1 MIRTL
6 ATVSL
11 LTIII
16 SASSALA
23 EEAQISLTLK
33 DAVKMA
39 LEKNLD
45 LKAELYN
52 PAQAEADIRKNRA
65 IYETHL
71 TLNTSY
77 QDSTTLPTS
86 TVASGSVSTYEQKLY
101 KLNPGV
107 NRLIPTGGTVGLT
120 FNNSYTDTNSRSTFA
135 MKEYWQSDLS
145 LTFNQPLL
153 KNFGRETTELSI
165 RVAELSKES
174 SLKSLMAKILDTVAK
189 VRSAYYT
196 LYSYRQDLESKRMSL
211 ELAKKIL
218 SETEARVKAGVLP
231 AMEILNAQFGVSS
244 REKDLIDAERTVSDQ
259 ADSLRLLLQM
269 ADSRD
274 IVPTD
279 PPDRNE
285 LKINENEA
293 VNKALATRPD
303 IDLLKSQL
311 ETNELQ
317 TRVARSQTLPSL
329 NLTSGVALTGLGQ
342 SYRRDVERVGSAD
355 YPVWN
360 VGIQFDYPLGND
372 AAENDYIRSNL
383 KTEQT
388 RTQIEGLRSSAAT
401 EVRSAIRAVQSGWK
415 QLDVADRGRAYADER
430 LKAYLKKSEVGLA
443 TTKDVLD
450 VENDLS
456 TARSNQIKA
465 QVGYTTAISELW
477 RTTGE
482 LLEREGIIV
491 DASLSDALY
500 KKAR

>member
-11 LTIII
+11 ITIII

-23 EEAQISLTLK
+23 EVAPLSLTLK

-45 LKAELYN
+45 VKAELYN

-86 TVASGSVSTYEQKLY
+86 TVASGSVSSYEQQLFKV
-101 KLNPGV
+101 NPGI
-107 NRLIPTGGTVGLT
+107 NRLVSTGGTVGLT
-120 FNNSYTDTNSRSTFA
+120 FNNSYTDSNSRSSFSL
-135 MKEYWQSDLS
+135 KEYWQSDLS
-145 LTFNQPLL
+145 LSFNQPLL
-153 KNFGRETTELSI
+153 KNFGRETTELNI

-174 SLKSLMAKILDTVAK
+174 SLKSLKAKILATVAK
-189 VRSAYYT
+189 VRSAYYN
-196 LYSYRQDLESKRMSL
+196 LHSFRQDLESKRVSL
-211 ELAKKIL
+211 DLAKKIL
-218 SETEARVKAGVLP
+218 GDTEARVKAGVLP
-231 AMEILNAQFGVSS
+231 AMEILNAQFGVST
-244 REKDLIDAERTVSDQ
+244 RERELIDAERAVNDQ
-259 ADSLRLLLQM
+259 ADSLRQLLQM
-269 ADSRD
+269 ADNID
-274 IVPTD
+274 IIPTD

-285 LKINENEA
+285 LKINEEESIK
-293 VNKALATRPD
+293 KALSARPD

-329 NLTSGVALTGLGQ
+329 NLNSSVALTGLGE

-360 VGIQFDYPLGND
+360 VGLQFDYPIGND

-443 TTKDVLD
+443 TTKDLLD

-456 TARSNQIKA
+456 LARTNQIKA

-500 KKAR
+500 KKVR

>member
-6 ATVSL
+6 TTASL

-16 SASSALA
+16 SASSAFA
-23 EEAQISLTLK
+23 EEAPLSLTLK

-45 LKAELYN
+45 VRAELYN
-52 PAQAEADIRKNRA
+52 PAQAEAEIRKNRA

-86 TVASGSVSTYEQKLY
+86 TVASGSVSSYEQQLFKV
-101 KLNPGV
+101 NPGIY
-107 NRLIPTGGTVGLT
+107 RLIPTGGTVGLT
-120 FNNSYTDTNSRSTFA
+120 FNNSYTDSNSRSSFSL
-135 MKEYWQSDLS
+135 KEYWQSDLS
-145 LTFNQPLL
+145 LSFNQPLL
-153 KNFGRETTELSI
+153 KNFGRETTELNI

-174 SLKSLMAKILDTVAK
+174 SLKSLRAKILATVAK
-189 VRSAYYT
+189 VRTNYYN
-196 LYSYRQDLESKRMSL
+196 LYSYRQDLESKRVSL
-211 ELAKKIL
+211 DLAKKIL
-218 SETEARVKAGVLP
+218 GETEARVKAGVLP

-244 REKDLIDAERTVSDQ
+244 REKDVIDAELAVSDQ

-269 ADSRD
+269 AGSRD
-274 IVPTD
+274 IIPVD

-360 VGIQFDYPLGND
+360 VGLQLDYPIGND
-372 AAENDYIRSNL
+372 AAQNDYIRSNL

-456 TARSNQIKA
+456 TARTNQIKA

-491 DASLSDALY
+491 DASLSDDLY
-500 KKAR
+500 KNVR